1 MAVKWNK
8 IYRGGVQRTT
18 PETREIKAPATG
30 SLQPGMG
37 ATISAAGVLTLVAA
51 TDQFIYFVGEPMH
64 GTVDDQLAG
73 ATADTADTVRMY
85 SPHSGDLYAARV
97 VAGITLVDDT
107 PLTLTASGQFKGA
120 VVGTDKVHCYVDN
133 PASAHPGTTP
143 ATSTL
148 NQLVPVKI
156 K

>member
-18 PETREIKAPATG
+18 PETREIKAPAAG

-37 ATISAAGVLTLVAA
+37 ATINTAGALTLVAA
-51 TDQFIYFVGEPMH
+51 TDQFFYFVGEPMH
-64 GTVDDQLAG
+64 GTVADQLAG
-73 ATADTADTVRMY
+73 ATADTVRMY

-97 VAGITLVDDT
+97 VAGVALFDNA
-107 PLTLTASGQFKGA
+107 PLTLTASGQFKA
-120 VVGTDKVHCYVDN
+120 AIVGTNKVHCYVDN

>member
-8 IYRGGVQRTT
+8 IYRGGVQLTT

-37 ATISAAGVLTLVAA
+37 ATINAAGALTLVAA
-51 TDQFIYFVGEPMH
+51 TDQFFYFVGEPMH

-73 ATADTADTVRMY
+73 STADTVRMY
-85 SPHSGDLYAARV
+85 SPRSGDLYAARV
-97 VAGITLVDDT
+97 VAGIALVDAT

-120 VVGTDKVHCYVDN
+120 VGADKVHCYVDN
-133 PASAHPGTTP
+133 PASAYPGTTP
-143 ATSTL
+143 ATSVL

>member
-18 PETREIKAPATG
+18 PETLEIKAPATG

-37 ATISAAGVLTLVAA
+37 ATINAAGALTLVAA
-51 TDQFIYFVGEPMH
+51 TDQFFYFVGEPMH

-73 ATADTADTVRMY
+73 ATADTVRMY

-97 VAGITLVDDT
+97 VAGVVLADDA
-107 PLTLTASGQFKGA
+107 PLTLTASGQFKA
-120 VVGTDKVHCYVDN
+120 AAVGTNKVHCYVDN

>member
-8 IYRGGVQRTT
+8 IYRGGVQSTT

-73 ATADTADTVRMY
+73 ATADTVRMY

-97 VAGITLVDDT
+97 VAGVALVDDA
-107 PLTLTASGQFKGA
+107 PLTLTASGQFKAA

-143 ATSTL
+143 ATSVL
-148 NQLVPVKI
+148 NQLIPVKI

>member
-37 ATISAAGVLTLVAA
+37 ATINAAGVLTLVAA
-51 TDQFIYFVGEPMH
+51 TDQFFYFVGEPMH

-73 ATADTADTVRMY
+73 ATADTVRMY

-97 VAGITLVDDT
+97 VAGVALVDNV
-107 PLTLTASGQFKGA
+107 PLTLTASGQFKAA

-133 PASAHPGTTP
+133 PASAYPGTTP

>member
-18 PETREIKAPATG
+18 PETREIVAPATG

-37 ATISAAGVLTLVAA
+37 ATISAAGALTLVAA
-51 TDQFIYFVGEPMH
+51 TDQFFYFVGEPMH

-73 ATADTADTVRMY
+73 STADTVRMY
-85 SPHSGDLYAARV
+85 SPRSGDLYAARV
-97 VAGITLVDDT
+97 VAGVALVDDA
-107 PLTLTASGQFKGA
+107 PLTLTASGQFKAA
-120 VVGTDKVHCYVDN
+120 VVGNKVHCYVDN
-133 PASAHPGTTP
+133 PASARPGTTP

-156 K
+156 N